1 MLTVTAEVGGNAADA
16 GASKGKAAAR
26 EHKFGHPEH
35 YLCPITLELML
46 DPVVDANGH
55 TFERRAITMA
65 LLHQEQFRQVVEAA
79 RMVASQLAIEDRLR
93 LLQPLDGLR
102 QLPRIA
108 VNTGEIGDLQGQD
121 AWVSIELPGLIEGMI
136 QMSAGSRQ
144 VTLAESEHPEIVQ
157 AQDQIRMRG
166 F

>member
-1 MLTVTAEVGGNAADA
+1 
-16 GASKGKAAAR
+16 
-26 EHKFGHPEH
+26 
-35 YLCPITLELML
+35 
-46 DPVVDANGH
+46 
-55 TFERRAITMA
+55 
-65 LLHQEQFRQVVEAA
+65 
-79 RMVASQLAIEDRLR
+79 MVASQLAIEDRLR

-121 AWVSIELPGLIEGMI
+121 AWVSIELPGLIEGML